1 MDDENAVYMPK
12 SPRERDAN
20 LLFIIECLRDEKPL
34 NNMMSRVLIRVL
46 EEVMQHNSV
55 APPSR
60 QILGFPVK
68 RTENSKQAHQLKS
81 IYALSELFKHEALHL
96 PSDSTE
102 VPCCPQ
108 LAMIEKRKLS
118 RYRQIVEA
126 KMKQS
131 RYFKGVIEREIEWW
145 HSKSDNEKIWELRS
159 WYFRGVI
166 DFGDPQI
173 RQYLK

>member
-1 MDDENAVYMPK
+1 MDDEKQVYMPK
-12 SPRERDAN
+12 SPRERNAC
-20 LLFIIECLRDEKPL
+20 LLFIIECLKDGKPI
-34 NNMMSRVLIRVL
+34 NNMMSGVLIRVL
-46 EEVMQHNSV
+46 EDVMQHNSV
-55 APPSR
+55 APNNKQVLR
-60 QILGFPVK
+60 FPVE

-81 IYALSELFKHEALHL
+81 IFALSELFKHEALHL
-96 PSDSTE
+96 PSDPTE

-118 RYRQIVEA
+118 RYRKIVEA

-131 RYFKGVIEREIEWW
+131 RYFKEVIEREIEWW
-145 HSKSDNEKIWELRS
+145 RFKIDNEKIWELRS
-159 WYFRGVI
+159 WYFWGVI